1 MTLFANALG
10 DALLAFGRLLA
21 VDPIATRA
29 ALPRTPG
36 VYLFTEPGTG
46 HLYVGRTRN
55 LRARIAEHCPGVI
68 PRSSVPPATFAVKLA
83 RESTGL
89 RPTYQRRGGLP
100 DLFANNPKWREAV
113 ALAVVRIR
121 EMEVRFVEESDPLR
135 SALLELM
142 VAAELQ
148 TRFNSFETT

>member
-21 VDPIATRA
+21 ADPIATRA
-29 ALPRTPG
+29 TLPRAPG

-55 LRARIAEHCPGVI
+55 LRNRIAEHCPRII
-68 PRSSVPPATFAVKLA
+68 PRSRVPPATFAVKLA

-89 RPTYQRRGGLP
+89 GPTYQRRGGLR
-100 DLFANNPKWREAV
+100 DLFANNPEWRDAV
-113 ALAVVRIR
+113 AMAVVRIR
-121 EMEVRFVEESDPLR
+121 KMEVRFVEESDPLR

-142 VAAELQ
+142 AAAELQ
-148 TRFNSFETT
+148 TPYNSFETT

>member
-1 MTLFANALG
+1 MTQFANALG
-10 DALLAFGRLLA
+10 DAQLAFGCLLA
-21 VDPIATRA
+21 ANPIAARA

-55 LRARIAEHCPGVI
+55 LRNRIAEHCPGVI
-68 PRSSVPPATFAVKLA
+68 PRSRVPPATFAVKLA

-89 RPTYQRRGGLP
+89 GPTYQRRGGLR
-100 DLFANNPKWREAV
+100 DLFANHPEWRDAV
-113 ALAVVRIR
+113 ATAVARIR
-121 EMEVRFVEESDPLR
+121 KMEVRFVEESDPLR
-135 SALLELM
+135 STLLELM

-148 TRFNSFETT
+148 TLYNSFETT